1 MGLFFEVLEVLN
13 HRDLRGNV
21 GQLETVILAI
31 ERIGK
36 EQGIAPE
43 MMPKLVSVLGGL
55 LRSHLLQHPNGLE
68 GTPLETL
75 LDQSVDSTGRA
86 AALQRLLPEPI
97 QSQMLQAL
105 VEQTGVPIGRL
116 QTLLPVLLPALL
128 GLLAMGLP
136 TTNPKM
142 NSKTETAGQNP
153 ILKAFLEGDRP
164 EAVDLGVLFQAGV
177 RFLAMGRAIAPPAST
192 PIINLRPR

>member
-13 HRDLRGNV
+13 RRDLRGNV
-21 GQLETVILAI
+21 GQLETAIRAI

-55 LRSHLLQHPNGLE
+55 LRSHLQPHLNGLD
-68 GTPLETL
+68 GTSLEAL
-75 LDQSVDSTGRA
+75 LDQAVGGTGSA
-86 AALQRLLPEPI
+86 VALQRLLPEPI
-97 QSQMLQAL
+97 QAQMLQAAMA
-105 VEQTGVPIGRL
+105 QTGVPIGRL
-116 QTLLPVLLPALL
+116 QALLPVLLPSLL

-136 TTNPKM
+136 TTNPKA
-142 NSKTETAGQNP
+142 NSKPMGEGQNP
-153 ILKAFLEGDRP
+153 ILQAFLAGDRP

-177 RFLAMGRAIAPPAST
+177 RFLGMGRAIAPPAST